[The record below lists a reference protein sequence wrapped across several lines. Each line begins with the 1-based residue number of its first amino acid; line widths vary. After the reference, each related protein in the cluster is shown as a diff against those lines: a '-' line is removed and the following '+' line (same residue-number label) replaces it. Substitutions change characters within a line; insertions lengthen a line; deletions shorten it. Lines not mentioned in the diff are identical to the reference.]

1 MSEFDQT
8 VDLDSLVSLCK
19 RRGFIFQ
26 NSEIYGG
33 LASTWD
39 YGPLGVELKKNV
51 KDAWWQAMVWE
62 RTDMVGLD
70 SAILMHPNTWRA
82 SGHLDSFTD
91 PLVEC
96 KNCRRRYREDHVET
110 KTCPDCDGSL
120 SEARSFHLMF
130 KTFLGPVEE
139 DAATTYLRPET
150 AQGIFV
156 NFNNIVNSSRRK
168 LPFGVA
174 QIGKAFRNEITTGNF
189 IFRTRE
195 FEMMEIEYFV
205 FPGEDEKMHDRW
217 IKDCLKW
224 YTGLGVNPHLLR
236 VREHES
242 NELSHYSKATS
253 DIEYQFPWG
262 WGEIQGIANRT
273 DFDLKAHTDLSGER
287 LTYFD
292 QESGK
297 HITPYVIEPS
307 AGVDRTVMAL
317 LTDAYSEEETRDSSG
332 KSSSR
337 TFLKLHPSIAPVKV
351 AILPLSRSAELS
363 SLSKSVYD
371 LITESHQIKGYIQ
384 YDESQS
390 IGRRYRRQDE
400 IGTPLCVTIDFE
412 SLEDNKVTI
421 RERDTMEQ
429 DRVSITHLLTAI
441 SEKLYG

>member
-1 MSEFDQT
+1 
-8 VDLDSLVSLCK
+8 LNPC
-19 RRGFIFQ
+19 I
-26 NSEIYGG
+26 
-33 LASTWD
+33 
-39 YGPLGVELKKNV
+39 
-51 KDAWWQAMVWE
+51 
-62 RTDMVGLD
+62 
-70 SAILMHPNTWRA
+70 
-82 SGHLDSFTD
+82 
-91 PLVEC
+91 
-96 KNCRRRYREDHVET
+96 
-110 KTCPDCDGSL
+110 PD
-120 SEARSFHLMF
+120 
-130 KTFLGPVEE
+130 V
-139 DAATTYLRPET
+139 
-150 AQGIFV
+150 
-156 NFNNIVNSSRRK
+156 
-168 LPFGVA
+168 
-174 QIGKAFRNEITTGNF
+174 
-189 IFRTRE
+189 
-195 FEMMEIEYFV
+195 
-205 FPGEDEKMHDRW
+205 
-217 IKDCLKW
+217 KW

-307 AGVDRTVMAL
+307 AGVDRTVMTL
-317 LTDAYSEEETRDSSG
+317 LTDAYSEEETSDSSG
-332 KSSSR
+332 KSSTR

-371 LITESHQIKGYIQ
+371 LITESRQIKGYIQ

-412 SLEDNKVTI
+412 
-421 RERDTMEQ
+421 
-429 DRVSITHLLTAI
+429 
-441 SEKLYG
+441 